1 MNCWKITR
9 KTTAVLNQQ
18 SLNVLENKTSWRN
31 FITCV
36 TPAATILPY
45 QQITSI
51 FDYVVNRRSFHTSSI
66 LDSRIKFRYTHKP
79 FFHTKKTA
87 KVDQSPL
94 TAANRA
100 FLEKVLNDT
109 YNEESFGEK
118 YAYVAPPKNIEN
130 TDKSDSSPLKTDL
143 TPWPRGSW
151 DECGTATTRIG
162 LIGRKIGV
170 VPMWLKNGKQVS
182 STMLHIDDNHV
193 IRYISAEDFSKTVV
207 AQRRIRP
214 YIMKPTASIQRG
226 SIVVGALSADPSKFT
241 KDYCGLFTESG
252 VMPKKKLIRCPGT
265 YDWFLLV
272 YLSGLFNTS
281 YLIHMI

>member
-1 MNCWKITR
+1 MNYFIFSR
-9 KTTAVLNQQ
+9 RATALLSSKPLNARDNLYQICKDIFTNINATPTIVSHQ
-18 SLNVLENKTSWRN
+18 YTSSVIDHKLNKRL
-31 FITCV
+31 
-36 TPAATILPY
+36 
-45 QQITSI
+45 
-51 FDYVVNRRSFHTSSI
+51 FHTSSS

-109 YNEESFGEK
+109 YNEELLGEK
-118 YAYVAPPKNIEN
+118 YAYVSPHKNIEDP
-130 TDKSDSSPLKTDL
+130 DKIDSSPLKTEHK
-143 TPWPRGSW
+143 PWPRGTW
-151 DECGTATTRIG
+151 DEFGTATTRIG
-162 LIGRKIGV
+162 LIARKIGV
-170 VPMWLKNGKQVS
+170 VPMWLKNGQQVS

-214 YIMKPTASIQRG
+214 YIMKPIASIARG

-252 VMPKKKLIRCPGT
+252 VMPKKKLVRFPGMF
-265 YDWFLLV
+265 DC
-272 YLSGLFNTS
+272 
-281 YLIHMI
+281 

>member
-1 MNCWKITR
+1 MASVINCLKLAR
-9 KTTAVLNQQ
+9 KTIVVQSHK
-18 SLNVLENKTSWRN
+18 SLNVAENKISWRN
-31 FITCV
+31 FITIV
-36 TPAATILPY
+36 TPTATILPY
-45 QQITSI
+45 QHHSSVI
-51 FDYVVNRRSFHTSSI
+51 DYFTNSRSFHTNSI

-94 TAANRA
+94 TPANRA

-118 YAYVAPPKNIEN
+118 YAYVAPPKNNAN
-130 TDKSDSSPLKTDL
+130 TDNSKISPLKPDL

-151 DECGTATTRIG
+151 DECGTASTRIG

-170 VPMWLKNGKQVS
+170 VPMWLKNGRQVS

-193 IRYISAEDFSKTVV
+193 IRYISAEDFSKTTV

-214 YIMKPTASIQRG
+214 YIMKPTKSIERG

-252 VMPKKKLIRCPGT
+252 VMPKKKLVRCPGT
-265 YDWFLLV
+265 YEWFISIFK
-272 YLSGLFNTS
+272 YG
-281 YLIHMI
+281 I